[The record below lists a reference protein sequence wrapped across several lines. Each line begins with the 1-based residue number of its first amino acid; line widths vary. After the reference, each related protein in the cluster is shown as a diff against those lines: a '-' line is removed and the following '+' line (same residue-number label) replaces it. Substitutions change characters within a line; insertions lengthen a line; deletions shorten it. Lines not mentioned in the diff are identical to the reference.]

1 MVIDCVTNPVQ
12 HLEADGGC
20 VALDSIL
27 IAEDNPLGQI
37 TLEVVLKRHC
47 SLVVIVANGREA
59 ITAANSAYLD
69 GRPFSLIVMDLRL
82 PVMDGVSAIRQL
94 RQLGNRSP
102 ILAISAAATSD
113 FRTSSLEAGA
123 DEYLSKPFSYTCL
136 WRAFQGAMDGAARRL
151 SNSESRVPRTR

>member
-12 HLEADGGC
+12 HPEADVGC
-20 VALDSIL
+20 MKLDSIL
-27 IAEDNPLGQI
+27 IAEDSPLGQI
-37 TLEVVLKRHC
+37 TLEVILKRHC
-47 SLVVIVANGREA
+47 SRVVIVANGQEA
-59 ITAANSAYLD
+59 ITAATGARLD

-113 FRTSSLEAGA
+113 FRTSALEAGA
-123 DEYLSKPFSYTCL
+123 DEYLSKPFHCACL

-151 SNSESRVPRTR
+151 GNSEPRVPRTR